1 MKISHHLD
9 EATVLSFAA
18 GVLAPAIAVA
28 ASAHLNMCSSCRD
41 RLDAAEAAGGAL
53 LESMDQQPLSQHCI
67 NNVLELIEA
76 DGRSGHGKVEASVPE
91 HVHIAASDVLPKPVA
106 SLIGTPLEDIHW
118 KRAGRGISTHQ
129 IDIGDDT
136 GSKLF
141 LMKIEAG
148 KTLPEHSHGG
158 TELTLVLSGA
168 YTDKCGRFA
177 RGDVAD
183 LSEDVE
189 HQPVVGDDE
198 DCICLVATEQPT
210 RFKGLIPRLLQ
221 PLVGI

>member
-28 ASAHLNMCSSCRD
+28 ASAHINMCPACRE
-41 RLDAAEAAGGAL
+41 RLKAAEAAGGAL
-53 LESMDQQPLSQHCI
+53 LEEMDQQPLAHGAI
-67 NNVLELIEA
+67 NNVLERIGSGGDKPEA
-76 DGRSGHGKVEASVPE
+76 R
-91 HVHIAASDVLPKPVA
+91 AAERDDTGILPKPVA
-106 SLIGTPLEDIHW
+106 AIIDAPLEHLNW
-118 KRAGRGISTHQ
+118 KRAGRGISTYQ
-129 IDIGDDT
+129 IELGGDT

-141 LMKIEAG
+141 LMKIAAG
-148 KTLPEHSHGG
+148 KAVPEHSHGG

-183 LSEDVE
+183 LDEDIE
-189 HQPVVGDDE
+189 HQPVVDDTE
-198 DCICLVATEQPT
+198 DCICLVAIEQPT
-210 RFKGLIPRLLQ
+210 RFKGLVPRLFQ

>member
-1 MKISHHLD
+1 MTISHHLD

-18 GVLAPAIAVA
+18 GALAPAISVA
-28 ASAHLNMCSSCRD
+28 ASAHLNMCPSCRQ
-41 RLDAAEAAGGAL
+41 RLGVAEVAGGAL
-53 LESMDQQPLSQHCI
+53 LENMDQQPLSQHSI
-67 NNVLELIEA
+67 NNLLELIEA
-76 DGRSGHGKVEASVPE
+76 DGRSGYGKAETKPPE
-91 HVHIAASDVLPKPVA
+91 KPQVAGSSELPRPVA
-106 SLIGTPLEDIHW
+106 SIIGTSLEDIRW
-118 KRAGRGISTHQ
+118 KKAGRGISTHQ
-129 IDIGDDT
+129 IDLGDDT

-148 KTLPEHSHGG
+148 KAVPEHSHGG

-183 LSEDVE
+183 LDEDVE
-189 HQPVVGDDE
+189 HQPIVDDDE
-198 DCICLVATEQPT
+198 DCICLVAVERPT